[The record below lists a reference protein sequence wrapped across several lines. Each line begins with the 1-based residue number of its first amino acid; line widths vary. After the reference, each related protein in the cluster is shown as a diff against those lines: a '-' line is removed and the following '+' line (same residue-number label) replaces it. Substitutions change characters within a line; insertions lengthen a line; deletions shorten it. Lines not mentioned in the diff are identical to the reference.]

1 MLVAV
6 ACERGELQGTR
17 DGRAFFLKIMA
28 LPEFGKYNPALLI
41 SGVCVDFKKRMRGVV
56 KILLFYFLT
65 FCFLLEF

>member
-41 SGVCVDFKKRMRGVV
+41 SGVCADFKKTHARSRKNSLV
-56 KILLFYFLT
+56 LFFNFL
-65 FCFLLEF
+65 FLLEF